1 MCPQI
6 PANSVNESSNGTG
19 KLQSKPDAEMK
30 NKILLKRQALEAA
43 RATLNYKIQNLKK
56 FFSREQV
63 RCWYIQ
69 RDRIVFQLRQLPTE
83 EQIQANAKRINYSN
97 STKYWKS

>member
-1 MCPQI
+1 MKN
-6 PANSVNESSNGTG
+6 PANRSAESVRPVVTQQCN
-19 KLQSKPDAEMK
+19 DRAEMQ

-97 STKYWKS
+97 STKYWK